1 MNLIVLFENDKLQ
14 DGRYRLS
21 DERALHI
28 RKILGCEVG
37 DTIDV
42 GLLNGPK
49 GKGVIETVDDDTV
62 TLRCSLDECENDSS
76 VIVDLI
82 CALPRPQTLKKVL
95 QSAATMGV
103 RRLHLI
109 NSQRVEKCYF
119 NASIMEEENIREHL
133 ITGLSQGRRT
143 RLPEIII
150 HRRFFRFFNEELKVF
165 EAAEEFEGRRL
176 LPDLNAQN
184 YLAAMNG
191 CGVKRILLAIGP
203 EGGWLGKEVDFMA
216 DKGFELF
223 RLGAWP
229 LRVENAVVASLGQIE
244 LAIQSS
250 NSSTQ
255 PDLAKA

>member
-14 DGRYRLS
+14 DNRYRLC
-21 DERALHI
+21 DQRARHI
-28 RKILGCEVG
+28 RQILGCGVG
-37 DTIDV
+37 DTVEV

-49 GKGVIETVDDDTV
+49 GKGVIETIDDAAV
-62 TLRCSLDECENDSS
+62 TLKCSLSEDREDSGI
-76 VIVDLI
+76 IVDLI

-103 RRLHLI
+103 RRVHLI

-143 RLPEIII
+143 RLPEIIV
-150 HRRFFRFFNEELKVF
+150 HRRFFRFFNEELKQF

-176 LPDLNAQN
+176 LPDLAAEN
-184 YLAAMNG
+184 YLAATDG

-203 EGGWLGKEVDFMA
+203 EGGWIRKEVGFMA

-244 LAIQSS
+244 LAMQSS
-250 NSSTQ
+250 NSVAQ
-255 PDLAKA
+255 PGLTGA

>member
-1 MNLIVLFENDKLQ
+1 MNLIILFENDKLK
-14 DGRYRLS
+14 DDRYCLS
-21 DERALHI
+21 GERAWHI
-28 RKILGCEVG
+28 RKILGCDAG
-37 DTIDV
+37 DTVEV
-42 GLLNGPK
+42 GLLNGPI
-49 GKGVIETVDDDTV
+49 GQGVIETIDKKHV
-62 TLRCSLDECENDSS
+62 TLKFSLNESENDSDL
-76 VIVDLI
+76 IVDLI

-119 NASIMEEENIREHL
+119 NASIMEDENIREHL
-133 ITGLSQGRRT
+133 IAGLSQGRRT
-143 RLPEIII
+143 MLPEVIV
-150 HRRFFRFFNEELKVF
+150 HRRFFRFFNEELKKS

-176 LPDLNAQN
+176 LPDLDADN

-203 EGGWLGKEVDFMA
+203 EGGWIRKEVKFMA

-244 LAIQSS
+244 LAMQSS
-250 NSSTQ
+250 HSARQLDTTEI
-255 PDLAKA
+255 